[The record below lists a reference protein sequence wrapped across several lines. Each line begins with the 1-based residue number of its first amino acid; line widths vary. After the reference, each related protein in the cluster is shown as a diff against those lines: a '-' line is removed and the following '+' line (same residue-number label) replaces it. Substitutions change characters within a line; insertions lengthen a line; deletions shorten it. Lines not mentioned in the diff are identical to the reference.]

1 MKPPYKSL
9 NNRIWGA
16 SALVNTSIF
25 ESIERRKEG
34 GIDEIGRI
42 IRSNGE
48 SW

>member
-9 NNRIWGA
+9 NNGIWGA

-34 GIDEIGRI
+34 KIDEN
-42 IRSNGE
+42 S
-48 SW
+48 